1 MKASLRWG
9 ILNLSKILFKIR
21 KGVTSPHPTVKN
33 LSISSQNFQ
42 RISTLKS
49 FYGRLRRRQ
58 INKTDNKFNSENQ
71 IETNFCCQ
79 VQCAQMDR
87 LFHQCLAI
95 YSMETLHNRIIN
107 CQRSSIIAKYFW
119 KVPVWPNLVKL
130 LSTPNN
136 ILSKRNLDSI
146 KTFNKLLIYFER
158 NFW

>member
-79 VQCAQMDR
+79 VQRAQMDR

-119 KVPVWPNLVKL
+119 KVQ
-130 LSTPNN
+130 
-136 ILSKRNLDSI
+136 
-146 KTFNKLLIYFER
+146 
-158 NFW
+158 NFAKSGQTAVNPK

>member
-49 FYGRLRRRQ
+49 FYERLRRRQ

-119 KVPVWPNLVKL
+119 KVQNFAKSGQTAVNHKIVFYRKETL
-130 LSTPNN
+130 TR
-136 ILSKRNLDSI
+136 SKH
-146 KTFNKLLIYFER
+146 LI
-158 NFW
+158 NC